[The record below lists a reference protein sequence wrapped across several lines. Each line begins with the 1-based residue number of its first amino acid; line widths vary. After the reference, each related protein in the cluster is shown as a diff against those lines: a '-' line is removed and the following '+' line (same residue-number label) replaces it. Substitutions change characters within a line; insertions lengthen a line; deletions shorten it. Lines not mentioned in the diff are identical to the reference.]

1 MITNLKQ
8 DISELRANRLIN
20 YGNTAYQRISHDWY
34 FENVPDELLECWYG
48 EGVSFVGLIDDYK
61 KDINEMTEVE
71 LTHLYLME
79 DWLNRRLKKIF
90 LQLKEHNG
98 GKFNG

>member
-1 MITNLKQ
+1 MENVLKQ
-8 DISELRANRLIN
+8 KIRELYVNRLVNFGILS
-20 YGNTAYQRISHDWY
+20 YQIISNDWY
-34 FENVPDELLECWYG
+34 FQNLPDELLECWYG